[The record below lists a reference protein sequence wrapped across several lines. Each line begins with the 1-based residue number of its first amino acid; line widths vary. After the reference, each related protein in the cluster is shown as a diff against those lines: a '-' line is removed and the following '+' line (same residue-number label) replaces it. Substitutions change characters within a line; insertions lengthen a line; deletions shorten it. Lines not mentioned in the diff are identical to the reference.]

1 MFYMQKLGRYK
12 WLLSLILLFVLVIL
26 MREQIVRFL
35 LYPAPSIQVPH
46 IPPEPLQNLT
56 VSVSEDLQIQC
67 WYHLIDNN
75 HPWIIFFHGNGEN
88 LQTLWLAGMF
98 REFEKLGAN
107 YLAVE
112 YPGYGNSSGSAREN
126 TLLESAQAVVKKIQS
141 EFQPQS
147 IVLFGWSLGAAVA
160 IQTAVNPTT
169 RISGLILA
177 SPWLSLEAI
186 AKEHY
191 PDWMVNFLLTERY
204 DSFAIAARVSIPVLI
219 IHGSRD
225 EIIPVQHGRQLSQQ
239 FPGLFQFLEI
249 PRAHHGDLL
258 AFPQTWQTISEFIL
272 NFRAE

>member
-1 MFYMQKLGRYK
+1 
-12 WLLSLILLFVLVIL
+12 
-26 MREQIVRFL
+26 MRDQIVRLL
-35 LYPAPSIQVPH
+35 LYPAPSIKVPSF
-46 IPPEPLQNLT
+46 PPNPMKNMTIT
-56 VSVSEDLQIQC
+56 VSEKLQIQC
-67 WYHLIDNN
+67 WYRVADN
-75 HPWIIFFHGNGEN
+75 HQPWIIFFHGNGEN
-88 LQTLWLAGMF
+88 LQTLWLVRIF
-98 REFEKLGAN
+98 EEFDKLGAN

-112 YPGYGNSSGSAREN
+112 YPGYGNSSGSAQEK

-160 IQTAVNPTT
+160 VQIAINPTT

-191 PDWMVNFLLTERY
+191 PDWMVNLLLTERY
-204 DSFAIAARVSIPVLI
+204 DSFAVASQISIPVLV

-225 EIIPVQHGRQLSQQ
+225 EIIPVKHGRELSQR

-272 NFRAE
+272 TFRAE